1 MKDFHLRQIQHLQ
14 KELDAVQT
22 FKNYNIYRRRVLQQQ
37 KYNDYKN
44 EYERIL
50 GELSK
55 TKTPATVKRE
65 LRKRADALKQMQEDH
80 LSANIFP
87 K

>member
-1 MKDFHLRQIQHLQ
+1 M
-14 KELDAVQT
+14 DAVHT
-22 FKNYNIYRRRVLQQQ
+22 FENYNIYRHRALQQQ

-50 GELSK
+50 GALSK
-55 TKTPATVKRE
+55 TRMPATVKRE